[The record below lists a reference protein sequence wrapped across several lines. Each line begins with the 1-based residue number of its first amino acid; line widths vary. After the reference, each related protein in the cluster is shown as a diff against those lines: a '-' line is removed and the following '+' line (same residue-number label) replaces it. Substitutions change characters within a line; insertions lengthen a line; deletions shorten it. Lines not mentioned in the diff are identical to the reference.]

1 MAASRTR
8 VDHNITI
15 IPAMFKL
22 AAALALVAVAAAAPH
37 GEVVSVQAAVQPT
50 WAAWKSQFSKVRP
63 ARPTMHKLL
72 ANEYSTDGAL
82 LRAEEP
88 RPAARA
94 RAPP

>member
-1 MAASRTR
+1 
-8 VDHNITI
+8 
-15 IPAMFKL
+15 MFKL

-63 ARPTMHKLL
+63 ARPTMHKLFNWG
-72 ANEYSTDGAL
+72 NEFSTNGAL

-88 RPAARA
+88 QPAARA